1 MSQTPIFEPHKATYE
16 YWWIIDGVTNEYIC
30 SESLRSMC
38 GINSSHFTLED
49 YVSLLKPTHKNQV
62 RKGIQVYDEIFKYD
76 ETYQLLTR
84 FGYRWARSRSV
95 DRITY
100 EKDTLKEEWVLG
112 YIEFLSDNEVLEAQ
126 EVKSESIKRELIQRY
141 SSISDLLMELLHQQ
155 EIASIIPKVLKNL
168 LETFNGDR
176 TYLFE
181 YNHNEKTMSCTYE
194 FVAENVSREIDQ
206 LQQIPIEATPW
217 WSERMLV
224 KKQFIALED
233 ISELPAEA
241 NTEYEALLSQSI
253 QSILII
259 PLIGKTNTT
268 TGFLGI
274 DMVHKKHCWSDI
286 DVQWFQSLSNIISLC
301 IELKKG
307 EEKAIIE
314 KTEYARLY
322 ENIPLGFIQL
332 KLVHNEEHRPVDY
345 IITNLNS
352 KAELMLKNNKHAM
365 IGIPASK
372 RITTT
377 NFLKRELARY
387 QHVLETGETITANTF
402 IEEIGH
408 LEYTVYAGENG
419 EIILLL
425 HDNTDSV
432 NTSNELKISKK
443 RLENIYKNIPIG
455 IDIYDKEGNLIE
467 SNRTKNKITGF
478 AQQISKKDRNL
489 FQREIIPT
497 YFLDDLKALKSSSC
511 EFYYDSELPNGEYEK
526 RHLILKGSVLLDE
539 IGNVENYL
547 IVALDNTDILRSND
561 KIREFELLFSSIAEF
576 AKIGMV
582 LWTPQTNAIYFT
594 EQWQQNL
601 GMKMQKSSYIT
612 DAYSNV
618 ADSDKERMIKHIED
632 IASGRIN
639 SFREEICVMNNG
651 KKRWLRNYWKVTENT
666 LTNENR
672 IVGLNIDITGLK
684 NTEERLIEAKQ
695 KAEQSDLLK
704 SIFLANMSHE
714 IRTPL
719 NAIVGFSDLL
729 IESTDPE
736 ERNQYIKIIHQSN
749 DLLLAL
755 ISDILDLAKIESGM
769 VDLEKEEL
777 SLKDLCTE
785 VVQSLER
792 KTKEG
797 VKLILDTPLEECQLL
812 SDRKRVTQIYLNLIN
827 NAIKFTNQGEIR
839 VGYQIKEKVVCCY
852 VADTGSGIPPHLHK
866 EVFNRFVKLNEF
878 IPGAGLGLPICR
890 NLVEKWGGEIWV
902 ESVPEKGSTF
912 YFTLPYDASLI
923 KNSRNEDGPTEKRIE
938 SVKEVKN
945 IKNEIPL
952 QKPLILVAE
961 DTDSN
966 YLLISTFL
974 RDQYQMIRARN
985 GIEAI
990 QLYSTHSPKLILM
1003 DIKMPQ
1009 MNGLEAIGH
1018 IREVDKNIPIIV
1030 LTAFAYDDDKTKAL
1044 EAGANLYLAKPL
1056 NQKELKEGIQQLLT
1070 ME

>member
-1 MSQTPIFEPHKATYE
+1 MSQSPIFEPHKATYE
-16 YWWIIDGVTNEYIC
+16 YWWIIDGVTDEYIC
-30 SESLRSMC
+30 SESLRRMC

-95 DRITY
+95 DRITNNIN
-100 EKDTLKEEWVLG
+100 TQKEEWILG
-112 YIEFLSDNEVLEAQ
+112 YIEFLSENEVLEAQ
-126 EVKSESIKRELIQRY
+126 ELKNDSIKRALIQRY

-181 YNHNEKTMSCTYE
+181 YNHDEKTMSCTYE
-194 FVAENVSREIDQ
+194 FVVENVSREIDQ

-224 KKQFIALED
+224 KKQHIALED
-233 ISELPAEA
+233 IAELPAEA
-241 NTEYEALLSQSI
+241 NTEYEGLLSQSI

-259 PLIGKTNTT
+259 PLIGRTNTT

-274 DMVHKKHCWSDI
+274 DMVRKKHCWSDI
-286 DVQWFQSLSNIISLC
+286 DIQWFQSLSNIISLC

-332 KLVHNEEHRPVDY
+332 KLVHNEKKKPADY

-352 KAELMLKNNKHAM
+352 KAESILKNSKQAM

-372 RITTT
+372 RNIPYDLL
-377 NFLKRELARY
+377 NRELERY
-387 QHVLETGETITANTF
+387 QHVIETGEIITDNTYV
-402 IEEIGH
+402 EGIGH

-478 AQQISKKDRNL
+478 AQHISKKDRNL

-497 YFLDDLKALKSSSC
+497 YFLDDLKALRSSSC
-511 EFYYDSELPNGEYEK
+511 EFYYNSELPNGENEK

-547 IVALDNTDILRSND
+547 IVALDNTDILRSNE

-582 LWTPQTNAIYFT
+582 LWTPQTNEIYCT
-594 EQWQQNL
+594 EQWQHNL
-601 GMKMQKSSYIT
+601 GMTKQKCANIL
-612 DAYSNV
+612 DAYAN
-618 ADSDKERMIKHIED
+618 AMELDKKRMIQRIEE
-632 IASGRIN
+632 ISCGRIH
-639 SFREEICVMNNG
+639 SFREEICVIRNG
-651 KKRWLRNYWKVTENT
+651 SKRWLRNYWKITENSQSK
-666 LTNENR
+666 EPR

-749 DLLLAL
+749 ELLLAL

-769 VDLEKEEL
+769 VDLELEDL

-839 VGYQIKEKVVCCY
+839 VGYQIKENAVCCY
-852 VADTGSGIPPHLHK
+852 VADTGSGIPTHLHK

-902 ESVPEKGSTF
+902 ESVPQKGSTF
-912 YFTLPYDASLI
+912 FFTLPYDTSLL
-923 KNSRNEDGPTEKRIE
+923 EKRRTKEEAIVEKSE
-938 SVKEVKN
+938 SDKEETH
-945 IKNEIPL
+945 IKTDNLIH
-952 QKPLILVAE
+952 KPLLLVAE

-966 YLLISTFL
+966 YLLMHTFL
-974 RDQYQMIRARN
+974 RDEYQIIRARN

-990 QLYSTHSPKLILM
+990 QLYNTHSPELILM

-1018 IREVDKNIPIIV
+1018 IREGNKNIPIIV

-1056 NQKELKEGIQQLLT
+1056 NQKELKEAIKQLLT
-1070 ME
+1070 TE